1 MRGRPQLTENSEHA
15 HSADEELDW
24 RESYYFNWVDLDTGI
39 SGFSTIGLL
48 PNTKKREFVFAL
60 FHGYEREVYFQEP
73 EGVFSND
80 LSESLTDG
88 ILTYKMIEPLKEW
101 QIIYN
106 GDKLKADIRWPARFP
121 AYDFGSGSGTSWS
134 GHFEQSGTPHGTIE
148 FPDGMIVKIKGF
160 GERDKSWGSR
170 NWHIESWFALHAQF
184 DDVSIGLRRDEV
196 NDVAHS
202 SGGISTVEGHEPID
216 VIHVA
221 TETHPEFDVPVGSK
235 TRIIGTD
242 GTEYNIRSQL
252 ITPKS
257 FVRFEREFPGG
268 RTELY
273 EGMAVHTCRE
283 LETTGTGL
291 IEWLF
296 THPEKKK

>member
-1 MRGRPQLTENSEHA
+1 MKGRPQLTENSEHA
-15 HSADEELDW
+15 HTADEELDW

-73 EGVFSND
+73 EGAFSD
-80 LSESLTDG
+80 DISESLTDG
-88 ILTYKMIEPLKEW
+88 TLTYKMIEPLKEW

-148 FPDGMIVKIKGF
+148 FPDGKIVKIKGF

-170 NWHIESWFALHAQF
+170 NWHIENWFALHAQF

-196 NDVAHS
+196 NGVAHS
-202 SGGISTVEGHEPID
+202 SGGISNIEGHEPID
-216 VIHVA
+216 VVHVA

-235 TRIIGTD
+235 TRIIGFD
-242 GTEYNIRSQL
+242 GTEYNIRSKL

-273 EGMAVHTCRE
+273 EGMAVHTCKE

>member
-1 MRGRPQLTENSEHA
+1 LKGSPQLTETDEYA
-15 HSADEELDW
+15 HTADEEPDW
-24 RESYYFNWVDLDTGI
+24 RESYYFNWVDLETGI

-73 EGVFSND
+73 IGSFSD
-80 LSESLTDG
+80 DFSESLTDG
-88 ILTYKMIEPLKEW
+88 TLTYKLIEPLKEW

-106 GDKLKADIRWPARFP
+106 GDKLKADIHWLARFP
-121 AYDFGSGSGTSWS
+121 AYDFGSGSGTSWA
-134 GHFEQSGTPHGTIE
+134 GHFEQSGAPYGTVE
-148 FPDGMIVKIKGF
+148 FPDGTTVNIKGY

-170 NWHIESWFALHAQF
+170 NWYIESWFALHAQF

-196 NDVAHS
+196 KGVAHS
-202 SGGISTVEGHEPID
+202 SGGISKIDGHEPID
-216 VIHVA
+216 VVHVA
-221 TETHPEFDVPVGSK
+221 TETHPEFGVPVGSK

-242 GTEYNIRSQL
+242 GSEYNIRSKL

-273 EGMAVHTCRE
+273 EGMAVHTCKE
-283 LETTGTGL
+283 LEITGTGL